1 MSEKKITRRSFI
13 KVTSA
18 TAAAVALEPGI
29 VGAFTKN
36 RFDSKGLP
44 TRVLGKTGVRVPL
57 IGIGTGTRFCSVKNE
72 DKAIEILNYALDHG
86 IYYWDT
92 AHGYGKGDVVS
103 EERLGRVVKHR
114 RKEIFLATK
123 VRTRDPVK
131 AKKQIEKSLKR
142 LKTDHLDLLHI
153 HAVESLEDLT
163 EVTRQGGLYDI
174 VRSVKDQGITKYVG
188 FTGHTSA
195 QAMTKAARDFEF
207 DNMLVALNHFRER
220 NQNFEEN
227 VVPVA
232 AANNLGI
239 MVMKVVRPRETA
251 KEISAK
257 DLISYA
263 LSLKYVTGAVIG
275 IDSMQVLKEN
285 IALIK
290 NFKPLEKEKMDELRA
305 SLDPFFQHRNL
316 EWMRPGY
323 QDGHLA

>member
-18 TAAAVALEPGI
+18 TAAAMALDPAM
-29 VGAFTKN
+29 VGAFSKN

-44 TRVLGKTGVRVPL
+44 TRVLGKTGVHVPL

-72 DKAIEILNYALDHG
+72 NQAIEILNYALDHG

-123 VRTRDPVK
+123 VRARDSVK
-131 AKKQIEKSLKR
+131 AKKQIEKSLNR
-142 LKTDHLDLLHI
+142 LKTDHLDLLQI
-153 HAVESLEDLT
+153 HAIESLEDLA
-163 EVTRQGGLYDI
+163 EVTRQGGLYDV
-174 VRSVKDQGITKYVG
+174 VRSMKDQGITRYIG
-188 FTGHTSA
+188 FSGHSSA
-195 QAMTKAARDFEF
+195 KAMAKAARDLEF
-207 DNMLVALNHFRER
+207 DSMLVALNHYRER
-220 NQNFEEN
+220 SQNFEEN

-239 MVMKVVRPRETA
+239 MVMKVVRPRETVKDIA
-251 KEISAK
+251 TK

-263 LSLKYVTGAVIG
+263 LSLKYITGAVIG

-285 IALIK
+285 IALVK
-290 NFKPLEKEKMDELRA
+290 NFKPLEKEKMNELRA
-305 SLDPFFQHRNL
+305 SLDPFFQHRDL

-323 QDGHLA
+323 QDGHWV